1 MIDLKDFVTR
11 KGLKEISK
19 LRTMTFSC
27 ENEIVFLHCYDYKRV
42 FGFQTLEAKINIDP
56 FTVKYINNKR
66 YELLDSY

>member
-1 MIDLKDFVTR
+1 
-11 KGLKEISK
+11 
-19 LRTMTFSC
+19 MTFSC

-66 YELLDSY
+66 YEFWTLINLLLIYLFIIRDNI